1 MLQLLVKCPRV
12 GCANT
17 FVRHNVLRKY
27 CCRKCQVLAKNELV
41 LHGTVISTAAG
52 LNQLGSG
59 MVLVRFG
66 ITHPTSGVVR
76 WYPSLKSGL
85 PRPGFALPM
94 INLPYDHL
102 PGSGLYNLAFYGADG
117 TLASRA
123 DRSLRNELSSGSRV
137 GSVFL
142 RRALETPGS
151 ALLDRSS

>member
-12 GCANT
+12 GCVNT
-17 FVRHNVLRKY
+17 FVRQNVLRKY

-117 TLASRA
+117 TLAFEPTVRFA
-123 DRSLRNELSSGSRV
+123 MNYPAGRE
-137 GSVFL
+137 SVPFSCGVPWKHQ
-142 RRALETPGS
+142 EVPF
-151 ALLDRSS
+151 